1 MAYALANKS
10 ARRTGRVSYA
20 AKARIERLQ
29 KDFDA
34 PLLNTARLVRRRDK
48 LAAIIA
54 HNEKKNEVVDEE
66 IQGMKIVINSLSEK
80 ITAIKVNFISSIEL

>member
-1 MAYALANKS
+1 MTRIADRRVAYALAHKS

-54 HNEKKNEVVDEE
+54 H
-66 IQGMKIVINSLSEK
+66 ISG
-80 ITAIKVNFISSIEL
+80 TACPALAGHLDRNTIIRKPT